1 MNLNVSKTRSRFRKW
16 EAVSTEEITLYWV
29 CIVKMLTLEAKLCS
43 LLYKQCNIW
52 DPIDDFV
59 LIYKFFILSTAQNCQ
74 KTMQKSQKLNQYIAN

>member
-43 LLYKQCNIW
+43 LLYKQCNI
-52 DPIDDFV
+52 
-59 LIYKFFILSTAQNCQ
+59 
-74 KTMQKSQKLNQYIAN
+74 